1 MYGHTMGY
9 PGFEDEVNHLLI
21 EYARKRQVILLN
33 NEALLNNYKAHALY
47 LIHHAVEYFKD
58 TILLKLS
65 SDLEIFKACRLVNP
79 MAIKLELSNPVA
91 IQRFQAEFFRLIYIV
106 LNITTSEYDSRKFQS
121 LSHQN

>member
-1 MYGHTMGY
+1 MVVVAIVLKPLIECTYVLEGDSCCSVITYDYIMEIKNQFDMYGHTMGY

-65 SDLEIFKACRLVNP
+65 RDLEI
-79 MAIKLELSNPVA
+79 S
-91 IQRFQAEFFRLIYIV
+91 
-106 LNITTSEYDSRKFQS
+106 
-121 LSHQN
+121 